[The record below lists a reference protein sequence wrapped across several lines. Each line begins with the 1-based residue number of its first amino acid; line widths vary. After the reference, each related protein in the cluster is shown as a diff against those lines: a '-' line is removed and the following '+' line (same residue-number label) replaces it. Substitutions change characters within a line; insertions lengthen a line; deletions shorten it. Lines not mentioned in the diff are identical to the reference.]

1 MTNQVV
7 YGTIR
12 EFQIET
18 DKLNPWDNDMADVA
32 LKNLEKRFDKNPV
45 VHGVNMEIKDREFVV
60 LVGPSGCGKSTT
72 LRMIAGLEEVTGGE
86 IFIDGQCVND
96 IPPKDRD
103 IAMVF
108 QNYALYPHMTV
119 YENMA
124 FGLKLRKFAR
134 TEIDSRVNETAKV
147 LGIDHLLSRKPKA
160 LSGGERQRVAVG
172 RAIVRKPKV
181 FLFDEPLSNLDA
193 KLRVQMRT
201 EISKLH
207 SRLDATIVYVTHDQ
221 VEAMT
226 MGDRIAVMKDGEIQQ
241 LAPPLELYEKPVNR
255 FVAGFIGSPGMNFL
269 EGKIVDINGHLAFE
283 EGSARLPIPISME
296 GALSSWSDK
305 EVTFGIR
312 PEDITTVNTNK
323 NWDDAQQIQATV
335 EVVEPMGSETFLY
348 MTTGQFPFVARVDS
362 FVTPAINTEMPL
374 LVNMANAHFFSRTDE
389 AAIV

>member
-1 MTNQVV
+1 
-7 YGTIR
+7 
-12 EFQIET
+12 
-18 DKLNPWDNDMADVA
+18 MADVV
-32 LKNLEKRFDKNPV
+32 LTNVEKQFDKNIV
-45 VHGVNMEIKDREFVV
+45 VRNVNLEIKDQEFVV

-72 LRMIAGLEEVTGGE
+72 LRMIAGLEDVTSGE
-86 IFIDGQCVND
+86 IHIDDKRMND
-96 IPPKDRD
+96 VPPKDRD

-124 FGLKLRKFAR
+124 FGLKLRKYAR
-134 TEIDSRVNETAKV
+134 PEIEARVNETASI

-207 SRLDATIVYVTHDQ
+207 NRLDATIVYVTHDQ

-226 MGDRIAVMKDGEIQQ
+226 MGDRIAVMRDGEVQQ
-241 LAPPLELYEKPVNR
+241 FSAPLELYENPTNR

-269 EGKIVDINGHLAFE
+269 EGKVVYSNGHMEFE
-283 EGSARLPIPISME
+283 ESVGLRLPIPESMQE
-296 GALSSWSDK
+296 ILAPWRD
-305 EVTFGIR
+305 EEITFGIR
-312 PEDITTVNTNK
+312 PEDITTVDANK
-323 NWDDAQQIQATV
+323 DWKESHEIRATV

-348 MTTGQFPFVARVDS
+348 MTTGQHPFIARVDA
-362 FVTPAINTEMPL
+362 FVNPAINTEMTL
-374 LVNMANAHFFSRTDE
+374 LVNMANAHFFSRDDE